1 MVEFK
6 VVVSD
11 PKTGRA
17 YNVDASGGA
26 AGAIV
31 GKRIGDE
38 IEAGS
43 LGLAGYKILI
53 TGASDRTGITA
64 KKGLPGAGRKKLLLA
79 GGIGFHPTMDGERR
93 RKMIRSS
100 EITQD
105 FVQINARVTT
115 YGEKTLDE
123 LFPKVEGEK
132 KAEKNQ
138 HPKHGSAR
146 NNIYLF
152 LIFIRRFY
160 RRNYLVKKYHGYCD
174 TDNTECRTVLC
185 ELDGLPVF
193 PDLDGQIMPCG

>member
-38 IEAGS
+38 VDAGPI
-43 LGLAGYKILI
+43 GLAGYKIQI
-53 TGASDRTGITA
+53 TGASDRTGTTA
-64 KKGLPGAGRKKLLLA
+64 KKGIPGAGRKKHLLA
-79 GGIGFHPTMDGERR
+79 GGIGFHPNMDGERR
-93 RKMIRSS
+93 RKTVRAS

-105 FVQINARVTT
+105 FVQINAQVTA

-123 LFPKVEGEK
+123 LFPKIEGEK
-132 KAEKNQ
+132 KE
-138 HPKHGSAR
+138 
-146 NNIYLF
+146 
-152 LIFIRRFY
+152 
-160 RRNYLVKKYHGYCD
+160 VKKK
-174 TDNTECRTVLC
+174 TR
-185 ELDGLPVF
+185 
-193 PDLDGQIMPCG
+193 

>member
-31 GKRIGDE
+31 GKSIGDE
-38 IEAGS
+38 VDAGS
-43 LGLAGYKILI
+43 LGLSGYKLKI
-53 TGASDRTGITA
+53 TGASDRTGTTA
-64 KKGLPGAGRKKLLLA
+64 KKGIPGAGKRKLLLA
-79 GGIGFHPTMDGERR
+79 GGIGFNPVMDGERR
-93 RKMIRSS
+93 RKTVRAS

-105 FVQINARVTT
+105 FVQINALVTA

-132 KAEKNQ
+132 KEA
-138 HPKHGSAR
+138 
-146 NNIYLF
+146 
-152 LIFIRRFY
+152 
-160 RRNYLVKKYHGYCD
+160 KKK
-174 TDNTECRTVLC
+174 TR
-185 ELDGLPVF
+185 
-193 PDLDGQIMPCG
+193 

>member
-31 GKRIGDE
+31 GKSIGDE
-38 IEAGS
+38 VDAGS
-43 LGLAGYKILI
+43 LGLAGYKIKI
-53 TGASDRTGITA
+53 TGASDRTGTTA
-64 KKGLPGAGRKKLLLA
+64 KKGVPGAGKKKLLLA
-79 GGIGFHPTMDGERR
+79 GGIGFHPVMDGERR
-93 RKMIRSS
+93 RKTVRAS

-105 FVQINARVTT
+105 FVQINAQVTA

-132 KAEKNQ
+132 KE
-138 HPKHGSAR
+138 
-146 NNIYLF
+146 
-152 LIFIRRFY
+152 
-160 RRNYLVKKYHGYCD
+160 VKKK
-174 TDNTECRTVLC
+174 TR
-185 ELDGLPVF
+185 
-193 PDLDGQIMPCG
+193 

>member
-11 PKTGRA
+11 PKSGRA

-31 GKRIGDE
+31 GKSIGDE
-38 IEAGS
+38 IDAGT

-64 KKGLPGAGRKKLLLA
+64 KKGIPGAGRRKLLLA
-79 GGIGFHPTMDGERR
+79 GGIGFHPVMDGERR
-93 RKMIRSS
+93 RKTIRSS

-105 FVQINARVTT
+105 FVQINTQVTA

-132 KAEKNQ
+132 KEDK
-138 HPKHGSAR
+138 KKKT
-146 NNIYLF
+146 
-152 LIFIRRFY
+152 RR
-160 RRNYLVKKYHGYCD
+160 
-174 TDNTECRTVLC
+174 
-185 ELDGLPVF
+185 
-193 PDLDGQIMPCG
+193 

>member
-38 IEAGS
+38 LEAGS
-43 LGLAGYKILI
+43 LGLAGYRILI

-64 KKGLPGAGRKKLLLA
+64 KKGIPGAGRKKLLLA

-93 RKMIRSS
+93 RKTIRAS

-105 FVQINARVTT
+105 FVQINASVTT
-115 YGEKTLDE
+115 YGENPLDE

-132 KAEKNQ
+132 KAEKSA
-138 HPKHGSAR
+138 PKAR
-146 NNIYLF
+146 
-152 LIFIRRFY
+152 
-160 RRNYLVKKYHGYCD
+160 VGKK
-174 TDNTECRTVLC
+174 
-185 ELDGLPVF
+185 
-193 PDLDGQIMPCG
+193 

>member
-43 LGLAGYKILI
+43 LGLAGYRIRI
-53 TGASDRTGITA
+53 TGGSDRTGTAA
-64 KKGLPGAGRKKLLLA
+64 KKNLPGAGRKKLLLA

-93 RKMIRSS
+93 RKMIRAN

-105 FVQINARVTT
+105 FVQINAQITT
-115 YGEKTLDE
+115 YGEKSLEE

-132 KAEKNQ
+132 KDEAKSA
-138 HPKHGSAR
+138 PKAR
-146 NNIYLF
+146 IG
-152 LIFIRRFY
+152 
-160 RRNYLVKKYHGYCD
+160 KK
-174 TDNTECRTVLC
+174 
-185 ELDGLPVF
+185 
-193 PDLDGQIMPCG
+193 

>member
-11 PKTGRA
+11 PKSGRA

-38 IEAGS
+38 IDAGT

-64 KKGLPGAGRKKLLLA
+64 KKGIPGAGRRKLLLA
-79 GGIGFHPTMDGERR
+79 GGIGFHPVMEGERR
-93 RKMIRSS
+93 RKTIRSS

-105 FVQINARVTT
+105 FVQINTQVTA

-132 KAEKNQ
+132 KED
-138 HPKHGSAR
+138 
-146 NNIYLF
+146 
-152 LIFIRRFY
+152 
-160 RRNYLVKKYHGYCD
+160 KK
-174 TDNTECRTVLC
+174 
-185 ELDGLPVF
+185 
-193 PDLDGQIMPCG
+193 

>member
-31 GKRIGDE
+31 GKSIGDE
-38 IEAGS
+38 VDAGS
-43 LGLAGYKILI
+43 LGLAGYKLKI
-53 TGASDRTGITA
+53 TGASDRTGTTA
-64 KKGLPGAGRKKLLLA
+64 KKGIPGAGKRKLLLA
-79 GGIGFHPTMDGERR
+79 GGIGFRPVMDGERR
-93 RKMIRSS
+93 RKTVRAS

-105 FVQINARVTT
+105 FVQINALVTA

-132 KAEKNQ
+132 KEA
-138 HPKHGSAR
+138 
-146 NNIYLF
+146 
-152 LIFIRRFY
+152 
-160 RRNYLVKKYHGYCD
+160 KKK
-174 TDNTECRTVLC
+174 TR
-185 ELDGLPVF
+185 
-193 PDLDGQIMPCG
+193 

>member
-31 GKRIGDE
+31 GKSIGDE
-38 IEAGS
+38 VDAGS
-43 LGLAGYKILI
+43 LGLSGYKIRI
-53 TGASDRTGITA
+53 TGASDRTGTTA
-64 KKGLPGAGRKKLLLA
+64 KKGIPGAGRRKLLLA
-79 GGIGFHPTMDGERR
+79 GGIGFNPVMDGERR
-93 RKMIRSS
+93 RKTVRAS

-105 FVQINARVTT
+105 FVQINALVTT

-132 KAEKNQ
+132 KE
-138 HPKHGSAR
+138 
-146 NNIYLF
+146 
-152 LIFIRRFY
+152 
-160 RRNYLVKKYHGYCD
+160 VKKK
-174 TDNTECRTVLC
+174 TR
-185 ELDGLPVF
+185 
-193 PDLDGQIMPCG
+193 

>member
-11 PKTGRA
+11 PKSGRA

-31 GKRIGDE
+31 GKSIGDE
-38 IEAGS
+38 IDAGT

-64 KKGLPGAGRKKLLLA
+64 KKGIPGAGRRKLLLA
-79 GGIGFHPTMDGERR
+79 GGIGFHPVMDGERR
-93 RKMIRSS
+93 RKTIRSS

-105 FVQINARVTT
+105 FVQINTQVTA

-132 KAEKNQ
+132 KEEK
-138 HPKHGSAR
+138 KKKT
-146 NNIYLF
+146 
-152 LIFIRRFY
+152 RR
-160 RRNYLVKKYHGYCD
+160 
-174 TDNTECRTVLC
+174 
-185 ELDGLPVF
+185 
-193 PDLDGQIMPCG
+193 

>member
-11 PKTGRA
+11 PKSGRA

-38 IEAGS
+38 IDAGT

-79 GGIGFHPTMDGERR
+79 GGIGFHPSMDGERR
-93 RKMIRSS
+93 RKTIRAG

-105 FVQINARVTT
+105 FVQINTQVTA

-123 LFPKVEGEK
+123 IFPKVEGKKKEDKEK
-132 KAEKNQ
+132 KTRK
-138 HPKHGSAR
+138 
-146 NNIYLF
+146 
-152 LIFIRRFY
+152 
-160 RRNYLVKKYHGYCD
+160 
-174 TDNTECRTVLC
+174 
-185 ELDGLPVF
+185 
-193 PDLDGQIMPCG
+193 